1 MKRVIAIILIVV
13 AVALFWQL
21 FRLILNYLEL
31 SELSKSSGSKLSAL
45 EIDSRNLKAD
55 LEYLADPANLEKEL
69 RGRFNYKNPGEKLII
84 IVPPKTE

>member
-1 MKRVIAIILIVV
+1 MKRVITIILIVV
-13 AVALFWQL
+13 VAALFWQL
-21 FRLILNYLEL
+21 FQLVLNYRKLSGL
-31 SELSKSSGSKLSAL
+31 SEYSKSKLSAL

-69 RGRFNYKNPGEKLII
+69 RSRFNYKNPGEKLII